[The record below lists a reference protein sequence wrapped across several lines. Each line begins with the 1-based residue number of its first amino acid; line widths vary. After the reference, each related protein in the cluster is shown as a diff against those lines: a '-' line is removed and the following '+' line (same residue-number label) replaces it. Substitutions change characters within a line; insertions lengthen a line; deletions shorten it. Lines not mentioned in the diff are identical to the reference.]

1 MKIQVRQAGRLSYFS
16 ELQCGDRG
24 IRTPDLLRARQ
35 ALSQLS
41 YIPILFNFTK
51 YALIRQ
57 KNLDAATILT

>member
-1 MKIQVRQAGRLSYFS
+1 
-16 ELQCGDRG
+16 
-24 IRTPDLLRARQ
+24 
-35 ALSQLS
+35 LS